1 MATDI
6 CLLVASVCVLALTLL
21 QIKTARRI
29 DEIERKINKL
39 IRYKDYRG
47 E

>member
-6 CLLVASVCVLALTLL
+6 CLLIASVCVLALTLV
-21 QIKTARRI
+21 QIKTAKRI
-29 DEIERKINKL
+29 DEIERKINRL
-39 IRYKDYRG
+39 IRYRDYRG